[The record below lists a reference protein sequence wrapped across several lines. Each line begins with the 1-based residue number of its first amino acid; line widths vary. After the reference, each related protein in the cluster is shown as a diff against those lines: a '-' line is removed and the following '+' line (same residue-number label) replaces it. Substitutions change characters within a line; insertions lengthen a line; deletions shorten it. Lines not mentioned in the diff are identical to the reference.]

1 MVVVTNSWRMWAIGM
16 AVSIGL
22 FAVIYFT
29 VIKPD
34 NNAANQALKSGLQQS
49 QQALGQAQKQVD
61 SAAKQSGGASSQ
73 ASGIVSQADKQLSTA
88 QKLTACVSAAGTDV
102 SKIQICQSKF
112 GH

>member
-1 MVVVTNSWRMWAIGM
+1 MVVVTNSWRMWMVGM

-34 NNAANQALKSGLQQS
+34 NNTANQALKSGMQQT
-49 QQALGQAQKQVD
+49 QQALGQAQKQLD
-61 SAAKQSGGASSQ
+61 SATSKSGAAGSQ
-73 ASGIVSQADKQLSTA
+73 ASGIAKQADKQLSSA

-102 SKIQICQSKF
+102 SKIQLCQSQF

>member
-1 MVVVTNSWRMWAIGM
+1 MVVVTNSWRMWVIGM

-34 NNAANQALKSGLQQS
+34 NNTANQALKSGLQQS

-61 SAAKQSGGASSQ
+61 SATSSP
-73 ASGIVSQADKQLSTA
+73 APR
-88 QKLTACVSAAGTDV
+88 AARPAGSRSRPT
-102 SKIQICQSKF
+102 SSSRPPRS
-112 GH
+112 